1 VRRRTPRAAIRA
13 GVVGANVCG
22 HGTRVDSMQI
32 STERVARTVEDTIYT
47 AVGLGVL
54 GFQHLQ
60 VQRHELKRS
69 LSSTIESVEERLSHV
84 LDRARG
90 AR

>member
-1 VRRRTPRAAIRA
+1 
-13 GVVGANVCG
+13 
-22 HGTRVDSMQI
+22 MQI

-69 LSSTIESVEERLSHV
+69 LSSTIESVEER
-84 LDRARG
+84 
-90 AR
+90 

>member
-1 VRRRTPRAAIRA
+1 
-13 GVVGANVCG
+13 
-22 HGTRVDSMQI
+22 MQI
-32 STERVARTVEDTIYT
+32 STERLARTVEDTIYT

-60 VQRHELKRS
+60 VQRQELKRS
-69 LSSTIESVEERLSHV
+69 LSSTIESVEARLSDV
-84 LDRARG
+84 LDRARD

>member
-1 VRRRTPRAAIRA
+1 
-13 GVVGANVCG
+13 
-22 HGTRVDSMQI
+22 MQI

-60 VQRHELKRS
+60 VQRQELKRS
-69 LSSTIESVEERLSHV
+69 LSSTIQSVEERLSDV
-84 LDRARG
+84 LDRVRG

>member
-1 VRRRTPRAAIRA
+1 
-13 GVVGANVCG
+13 VVGANVCG
-22 HGTRVDSMQI
+22 HGTRVGSMQI

-60 VQRHELKRS
+60 VQRQGLKRS
-69 LSSTIESVEERLSHV
+69 LSSTIESVEERLSDV

>member
-1 VRRRTPRAAIRA
+1 
-13 GVVGANVCG
+13 
-22 HGTRVDSMQI
+22 MQI
-32 STERVARTVEDTIYT
+32 STESPEAERGSEAGARAARSGAARAGGMALVAKTVEDTIYT

-60 VQRHELKRS
+60 VQRRELERA
-69 LSSTIESVEERLSHV
+69 LSPTLESVEERLSDV
-84 LDRARG
+84 VDRARG

>member
-1 VRRRTPRAAIRA
+1 
-13 GVVGANVCG
+13 
-22 HGTRVDSMQI
+22 MQI
-32 STERVARTVEDTIYT
+32 STERLARTVEDTIYT

-60 VQRHELKRS
+60 VQRQELKRS
-69 LSSTIESVEERLSHV
+69 LSSTLESVEARLSDV

>member
-1 VRRRTPRAAIRA
+1 
-13 GVVGANVCG
+13 
-22 HGTRVDSMQI
+22 MQI
-32 STERVARTVEDTIYT
+32 STESPEAERVEAGARAARSGAAGAGSALFKTVEDTIYT

-60 VQRHELKRS
+60 VQRQELKRS
-69 LSSTIESVEERLSHV
+69 LSSTLESVEERLSDV
-84 LDRARG
+84 VDRARG